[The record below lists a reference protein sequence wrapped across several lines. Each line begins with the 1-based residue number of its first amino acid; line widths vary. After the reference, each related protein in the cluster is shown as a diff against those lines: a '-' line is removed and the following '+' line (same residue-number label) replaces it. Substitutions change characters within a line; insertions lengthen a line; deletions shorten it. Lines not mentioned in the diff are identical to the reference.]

1 MTNST
6 ADQVFLVPSPI
17 EETWPREGQIVFL
30 GRWCLRFARKEVWSA
45 IPHRVVPYHWD
56 DRKKLRDDR
65 EIVRGLYEE
74 ALPKLAETL
83 NEFHGSNHSLRYWR
97 ILVGW
102 WLFQFI
108 QLVFDRSEVLRTA
121 SEEFPGARLVR
132 INSTDEPPAGV
143 DNYDFWS
150 STTLDEWNE
159 HFFGVVAEKMGI
171 FSIAR
176 AKSGDRAKAREA
188 LSSGSAV
195 KNDSVFWRIPGIS
208 RAASKFLHWRARLSC
223 LGRVH
228 FSADFIR
235 PLEKLKL
242 LFLLGQ
248 LPMRQQSQGWRPQ
261 VLPEFSARQWT
272 LEMGQGHPLG
282 RLLSELIPLY
292 LPASFLEGFEAR
304 REHAER
310 DYQNCDPEVIVT
322 GNSHFA
328 DDSWGFFA
336 ADRVEQ
342 GAKLVILQHGG
353 TYGVAAFSSAQDYE
367 VSMCDRF
374 LSWGWSDPDMP
385 SVVPAPA
392 GRLLGE
398 RAPLIRR
405 KKDLLQ
411 IMNGFSQQPISIGSW
426 PMGAGMESYFDDQ
439 FRFVR
444 ALSPEIRDT
453 LVVRPYPGDHGGD
466 QIGRWAAE
474 EPAIRLQPR
483 TSFRKSLGT
492 SRLVVVTYN
501 ATTFLQTFR
510 MNIPT
515 VIFWDPQYSELSEG
529 SRAYFE
535 SLREARVFFTNPEEC
550 AMHVNKIWDDVDG
563 WWGSVEVREAVGRF
577 CERFAYAGVK
587 PLREFRDALLK
598 W

>member
-1 MTNST
+1 
-6 ADQVFLVPSPI
+6 
-17 EETWPREGQIVFL
+17 
-30 GRWCLRFARKEVWSA
+30 
-45 IPHRVVPYHWD
+45 
-56 DRKKLRDDR
+56 
-65 EIVRGLYEE
+65 
-74 ALPKLAETL
+74 LAETL
-83 NEFHGSNHSLRYWR
+83 NEFHGLNHSLRYWR
-97 ILVGW
+97 ILIGW

-108 QLVFDRSEVLRTA
+108 QLVLDRSEVLRTA

-150 STTLDEWNE
+150 SITLDEWNE
-159 HFFGVVAEKMGI
+159 RFFGVIAEKMGI

-176 AKSGDRAKAREA
+176 AMSGDRAKAREA

-195 KNDSVFWRIPGIS
+195 KNDSVFWRIPGLS
-208 RAASKFLHWRARLSC
+208 RAVSKFLHWRARLSC

-242 LFLLGQ
+242 LLLLGQ
-248 LPMRQQSQGWRPQ
+248 LPMRQQSQGRRPQ

-272 LEMGQGHPLG
+272 LEMGQAHPLG
-282 RLLSELIPLY
+282 GFLAELIPLY
-292 LPASFLEGFEAR
+292 LPASFLEGFEAW

-310 DYQNCDPEVIVT
+310 EYQNCNPEVIVT

-328 DDSWGFFA
+328 NDSWGFFA
-336 ADRVEQ
+336 ANRIEK

-353 TYGVAAFSSAQDYE
+353 TYGVTAFSTAQDYE
-367 VSMCDRF
+367 VSVSDRF
-374 LSWGWSDPDMP
+374 LSWGWTDPETT

-392 GRLLGE
+392 GKLLGSRLL
-398 RAPLIRR
+398 RSRR
-405 KKDLLQ
+405 KEQLLYV
-411 IMNGFSQQPISIGSW
+411 MGGFSQQPDFIGSW
-426 PMGAGMESYFDDQ
+426 PIGAGIESYFDDQ
-439 FRFVR
+439 FRLVR
-444 ALSPEIRDT
+444 SLSLDIRED
-453 LVVRPYPGDHGGD
+453 LVVRTYPEDYGWD
-466 QIGRWAAE
+466 QIGRWAVE
-474 EPAIRLQPR
+474 DPAIKLQLKTP
-483 TSFRKSLGT
+483 FRKSLGT
-492 SRLVVVTYN
+492 SRLVVATYN

-529 SRAYFE
+529 SRAYFD

-563 WWGSVEVREAVGRF
+563 WWVSDEVGEAVGRF